1 MRCIRVLPWLFGV
14 IFSCGL
20 PTASAFFLA
29 GEHGKDR
36 RVRPTLTLMA
46 VVGAAVG
53 SLAWLACVR
62 VFHHVFFRQMP
73 ISLVFV
79 MPSRSSLSSG
89 RSRPRAAVRAAGTS
103 PGANLVIVAEELWFV
118 PIYPAVLLTV
128 GYKGITS
135 VIIALIA
142 SGSLAMLTGLVRL
155 RRRGFFTGWGRPRP
169 PWRRRS
175 PPSAGAASSATC
187 SG

>member
-1 MRCIRVLPWLFGV
+1 
-14 IFSCGL
+14 
-20 PTASAFFLA
+20 
-29 GEHGKDR
+29 
-36 RVRPTLTLMA
+36 
-46 VVGAAVG
+46 
-53 SLAWLACVR
+53 
-62 VFHHVFFRQMP
+62 MP
-73 ISLVFV
+73 ISLVFLMTLLV
-79 MPSRSSLSSG
+79 VTQLWTVTAKGCCQGSG
-89 RSRPRAAVRAAGTS
+89 DIT
-103 PGANLVIVAEELWFV
+103 GANLVIVAEELWFV

-135 VIIALIA
+135 VIIALIV

-155 RRRGFFTGWGRPRP
+155 RRRGFFPAGAGPVP